1 MTLKS
6 PTITRSRP
14 GAPAGGRMPKK
25 IAPVHPGEILR
36 EDVLQPLDM
45 SVNKLALSL
54 GVPATRMG
62 EIVKGSRAITPDT
75 ALRLARFLGTT
86 PEFWIRLQARYELEM
101 AKDKLSAVIER
112 TVRPYEGRPDRLLRR
127 RRTRKNGLPD

>member
-6 PTITRSRP
+6 PTTTKSARL
-14 GAPAGGRMPKK
+14 PKK

-36 EDVLQPLDM
+36 EDLLTPLGM

-54 GVPATRMG
+54 GVPAQRMG
-62 EIVKGSRAITPDT
+62 DVVNGKRAITPDT

-86 PEFWIRLQARYELEM
+86 PEFWIRLQARYELEV
-101 AKDKLSAVIER
+101 AKDRLSAEIER
-112 TVRPYEGRPDRLLRR
+112 TVRPYAA
-127 RRTRKNGLPD
+127 TA